1 MTFAGEAAISGFIGK
16 VISDCLDISW
26 EKIKE
31 ANKNR
36 NNRNQNFESQIYNII
51 VEVINRLIVNKY
63 KNNQDKVYQAAERIL
78 ICCKNTKGLTIE
90 CAKSGLLLLDVN
102 VNDNMYI
109 NFKVYLYEELCKND
123 YEVLYREVRLFQQD
137 EESSKT
143 SRIEKKV
150 DKLEDGVRA
159 VNKKL
164 DSLKGECEVFSIA
177 ADLETKFHNNKKQ
190 NYIETWD
197 SKLFLHFDND
207 KKPLTLS
214 EAFIM
219 PDYKCHTKMRR
230 MGFSDEDK
238 LSDIIE
244 KFVNYTRSS
253 RMLITGVPGIGKTS
267 ITAWIAN
274 KYKDDENIVILRF
287 RDWEREEL
295 EKGLIKSICN
305 TLKCQKQDLEN
316 IVLVL
321 DGFDEIKALDIRE
334 SLLRAFFNESLDL
347 KNFKFIITSRPT
359 YINFDTFQ
367 NVFEILPFDSKKVS
381 MFYQRVTGNELEQE
395 KIDPDNLEVL
405 GIPVILY
412 MAIVSGIDLAQ
423 KATKPELYE
432 RIFAEN
438 GGIFDKFY
446 YEGVGYD
453 EGAQVFRN
461 PENIKKYLKFLQ
473 DTAFMMFDHNSDS
486 LPRENCQIPELE
498 FDKGAVPLLEFPIK
512 YLFERSDV
520 NIEFIHKSIYEYFVA
535 DYIAASMCKGVK
547 LSAEDFAGMFG
558 DLLKHNR
565 LPPDILEFL
574 KYKVEMEELNSKSS
588 VIKDTFELM
597 LQDGMIYYTGKSY
610 KNVIDCEMSVFV
622 NMLDIVHLWEWTSLK
637 FNSLITTYLSYN
649 RYFGLNLKNT
659 DLSGAN
665 LSEANLRKAN
675 LRKANLSEANLT
687 GAYLLGANL
696 SEANLTGAHLLRADL
711 KGANLSQASLLGA
724 NLRVT
729 NLLAADLTEANLL
742 GVDLI
747 KANLSRANLSGA
759 DLSGADL
766 TMANLHGADL
776 TEANLSGVDLRE
788 THLINADLRQV
799 KIEGADLKGVTLDDR
814 QVKYLE
820 KTYDLHQV
828 NVWMNDTNEAI
839 SYAEYCSRTRKCNS

>member
-51 VEVINRLIVNKY
+51 VEVINRLIANKY

-102 VNDNMYI
+102 INDNMYI

-164 DSLKGECEVFSIA
+164 DSLKGEREVFSIA

-207 KKPLTLS
+207 KRPLTLS

-267 ITAWIAN
+267 ITVWIAN

-321 DGFDEIKALDIRE
+321 DGFDEIKVLDIRE
-334 SLLRAFFNESLDL
+334 SLLRAFFYESLDL

-359 YINFDTFQ
+359 YINFDNFQ
-367 NVFEILPFDSKKVS
+367 NVFELLPFDSEKVS

-412 MAIVSGIDLAQ
+412 MAIVSGIDFAE

-432 RIFAEN
+432 RIFAEK

-473 DTAFMMFDHNSDS
+473 DTAFMMFDQNSDS
-486 LPRENCQIPELE
+486 LPRGNCQIPESE
-498 FDKGAVPLLEFPIK
+498 FDKGTVPLLEFPIK
-512 YLFERSDV
+512 HLFERADV
-520 NIEFIHKSIYEYFVA
+520 NIEFIHKSISEYFVA
-535 DYIAASMCKGVK
+535 DYVAASMRKGVK
-547 LSAEDFAGMFG
+547 LSAEVFAGMFG
-558 DLLKHNR
+558 DL
-565 LPPDILEFL
+565 
-574 KYKVEMEELNSKSS
+574 S
-588 VIKDTFELM
+588 V
-597 LQDGMIYYTGKSY
+597 
-610 KNVIDCEMSVFV
+610 
-622 NMLDIVHLWEWTSLK
+622 
-637 FNSLITTYLSYN
+637 
-649 RYFGLNLKNT
+649 
-659 DLSGAN
+659 
-665 LSEANLRKAN
+665 AN
-675 LRKANLSEANLT
+675 LRKANLSQANLL
-687 GAYLLGANL
+687 GADLKGANL
-696 SEANLTGAHLLRADL
+696 SEADLRKANLSQANLLEADL
-711 KGANLSQASLLGA
+711 MGANLSQASLLRA
-724 NLRVT
+724 DLRVT
-729 NLLAADLTEANLL
+729 NLLAADLSGADLSMANLHRADLSKANLHRADLIEANLR
-742 GVDLI
+742 GVDLSEVD
-747 KANLSRANLSGA
+747 LSEV

-766 TMANLHGADL
+766 RQAKI
-776 TEANLSGVDLRE
+776 ERVDLNG
-788 THLINADLRQV
+788 I
-799 KIEGADLKGVTLDDR
+799 TLDDW

-828 NVWMNDTNEAI
+828 NVWMNNTNEAI
-839 SYAEYCSRTRKCNS
+839 SYAEYCSRTRKFNS

>member
-150 DKLEDGVRA
+150 DNLEDGVRA
-159 VNKKL
+159 VNEKL
-164 DSLKGECEVFSIA
+164 DSLKGEREVFSIA

-230 MGFSDEDK
+230 TGFSDEDE

-334 SLLRAFFNESLDL
+334 SLLRAFFYESLDL

-359 YINFDTFQ
+359 YIKFDNFQ

-412 MAIVSGIDLAQ
+412 MAIVSGIDFAE

-432 RIFAEN
+432 RIFAEK

-473 DTAFMMFDHNSDS
+473 DTAFMMFDQNSDS

-498 FDKGAVPLLEFPIK
+498 FDKVTVPLLEFPIK
-512 YLFERSDV
+512 HLFERADV
-520 NIEFIHKSIYEYFVA
+520 NIEFIHKSISEYFVA
-535 DYIAASMCKGVK
+535 DYVAASMRKGVK
-547 LSAEDFAGMFG
+547 LSAEVFAGMFG

-565 LPPDILEFL
+565 LSSEILEFL

-597 LQDGMIYYTGKSY
+597 LRDGMTYYTGKSY
-610 KNVIDCEMSVFV
+610 KNVIDCEMSVFA
-622 NMLDIVHLWEWTSLK
+622 NMLDILHLWEWTSLK
-637 FNSLITTYLSYN
+637 FNSLITTYLSCN

-659 DLSGAN
+659 DLSGAHLLRTDLKGAN
-665 LSEANLRKAN
+665 LSEANLRKAD
-675 LRKANLSEANLT
+675 LFGVNLS
-687 GAYLLGANL
+687 GADLKGANL
-696 SEANLTGAHLLRADL
+696 SEANLRKADLFRAHLLGADL
-711 KGANLSQASLLGA
+711 KGANLSQASLLG
-724 NLRVT
+724 V
-729 NLLAADLTEANLL
+729 DLS
-742 GVDLI
+742 GVDLSGVD
-747 KANLSRANLSGA
+747 LSGVDLSGA

-766 TMANLHGADL
+766 
-776 TEANLSGVDLRE
+776 RE
-788 THLINADLRQV
+788 V
-799 KIEGADLKGVTLDDR
+799 KIESEDLNGVTLDDR

-839 SYAEYCSRTRKCNS
+839 SYAEYCSRTRKFNS

>member
-36 NNRNQNFESQIYNII
+36 NNRNQNIESQIYNII
-51 VEVINRLIVNKY
+51 VEVINRLIANKY

-102 VNDNMYI
+102 VNHNMYI

-143 SRIEKKV
+143 SRIEEKV
-150 DKLEDGVRA
+150 DNLENGVRA
-159 VNKKL
+159 VNEKL
-164 DSLKGECEVFSIA
+164 DSLKGDREVFSIT

-207 KKPLTLS
+207 KRPLTLS

-230 MGFSDEDK
+230 MGFSDEDE

-253 RMLITGVPGIGKTS
+253 KMLITGVPGIGKTS

-347 KNFKFIITSRPT
+347 KNFKFIVTSRPT

-367 NVFEILPFDSKKVS
+367 NVFELLPFDSEKVS
-381 MFYQRVTGNELEQE
+381 MFYQRVTGNELVKE

-412 MAIVSGIDLAQ
+412 LAIVSGIDFAQ

-432 RIFAEN
+432 RIFAEK

-461 PENIKKYLKFLQ
+461 PENIKKY
-473 DTAFMMFDHNSDS
+473 
-486 LPRENCQIPELE
+486 
-498 FDKGAVPLLEFPIK
+498 
-512 YLFERSDV
+512 
-520 NIEFIHKSIYEYFVA
+520 
-535 DYIAASMCKGVK
+535 
-547 LSAEDFAGMFG
+547 
-558 DLLKHNR
+558 
-565 LPPDILEFL
+565 
-574 KYKVEMEELNSKSS
+574 
-588 VIKDTFELM
+588 
-597 LQDGMIYYTGKSY
+597 
-610 KNVIDCEMSVFV
+610 
-622 NMLDIVHLWEWTSLK
+622 
-637 FNSLITTYLSYN
+637 
-649 RYFGLNLKNT
+649 
-659 DLSGAN
+659 
-665 LSEANLRKAN
+665 
-675 LRKANLSEANLT
+675 
-687 GAYLLGANL
+687 
-696 SEANLTGAHLLRADL
+696 
-711 KGANLSQASLLGA
+711 
-724 NLRVT
+724 
-729 NLLAADLTEANLL
+729 
-742 GVDLI
+742 
-747 KANLSRANLSGA
+747 
-759 DLSGADL
+759 
-766 TMANLHGADL
+766 
-776 TEANLSGVDLRE
+776 
-788 THLINADLRQV
+788 
-799 KIEGADLKGVTLDDR
+799 
-814 QVKYLE
+814 
-820 KTYDLHQV
+820 
-828 NVWMNDTNEAI
+828 
-839 SYAEYCSRTRKCNS
+839 